1 MQTWNLLMCP
11 LYPVHLYERNFIEN
25 FSTRMF
31 LLCLF
36 IGSRYG
42 FFHLLHYLWISV
54 NVRLC
59 SISNFKTSDQRY
71 AGTLMTLE
79 VIIPHLGSF
88 SQIPTRLS
96 ASVHHTTQTT
106 EFQKLRPLP
115 LHHLPLLSPFS
126 IVLCYK
132 IQH

>member
-31 LLCLF
+31 LLQFVYRQQVWLF
-36 IGSRYG
+36 PLAALSMD
-42 FFHLLHYLWISV
+42 FC

-79 VIIPHLGSF
+79 VVIPHLGSF
-88 SQIPTRLS
+88 SQIPTNLS

-106 EFQKLRPLP
+106 EFQKLRRLP

-126 IVLCYK
+126 IVLYSK